1 MIKISQGLPM
11 RKLNMESAIISAFNR
26 YFEGGSAGEK
36 AGILKASLMDAQ
48 TKYFQKK
55 IWSVPTLQK

>member
-1 MIKISQGLPM
+1 
-11 RKLNMESAIISAFNR
+11 MESAIISAFNR